1 MLFIGT
7 FVKLRLT
14 NIIQLTTHSYICIT
28 NQPSNQPTSLWYFQ
42 CCVRWWW
49 GFWFRERE
57 KEGRRQEAKKQN
69 ILVTWLRPCNAAL
82 VRVLSSPKSSLIA
95 CSWYQRKNSNTHTH
109 THSHHR
115 KQANEPKEANKDES
129 VKTNTCTHSYSYKPL
144 T

>member
-14 NIIQLTTHSYICIT
+14 NIIQLSTHSYICIT
-28 NQPSNQPTSLWYFQ
+28 YQPTSLWYFQ

-49 GFWFRERE
+49 GLWFRERE
-57 KEGRRQEAKKQN
+57 RGQKAKKQN

-82 VRVLSSPKSSLIA
+82 VRVLSSQKKFPNRMFLVSDK
-95 CSWYQRKNSNTHTH
+95 KKHKHTL
-109 THSHHR
+109 SQQR
-115 KQANEPKEANKDES
+115 KQANETKEANKDES